1 MATIRSNDF
10 ENLKETTI
18 HNRARAIQVL
28 LPLIVLAVIAAGC
41 AKVAGSR
48 GWAQPQLSDT
58 TLYVTLQKGQLSA
71 IDSGTYNKIWTFPAS
86 DTFACGSGASQKYT
100 IDGIYGAPAVDASN
114 VYFASYDGAV
124 YAVKRSD
131 GTCAWRIET
140 GDAILSAPVLSPNG
154 LNVASTDGYLY
165 LLDPATGAQKDRF
178 NDGVAWATPLLT
190 KDALYLATMAGQ
202 LWKLDI
208 ATLEPVWA
216 APFKVSAGLLTPP
229 TLVGDNTVIVGGIGG
244 LYAVDTTSGQQK
256 WSASGSNWFW
266 GPPVVDGT
274 AVYVT
279 DLGGEVKALDGTTG
293 KSLWSADFK
302 AQNPIRSGAVLAG
315 GVLIVTDNG
324 GVVYRIDAKTGAS
337 IGQPNLLNEDVLAT
351 ALVVTT
357 IVPNG
362 GGPELTSATASPT
375 ASASA
380 ATTSPTASATGS
392 AAPSPSPSGG
402 SGVTVYIVTES
413 GHLFT
418 LDPAAGRTTEVIS
431 Q

>member
-1 MATIRSNDF
+1 
-10 ENLKETTI
+10 
-18 HNRARAIQVL
+18 VL

-48 GWAQPQLSDT
+48 GWAQPQLTDKV
-58 TLYVTLQKGQLSA
+58 LYVTLQKGQLSA
-71 IDSGTYNKIWTFPAS
+71 IDSGTYSKIWTFPTS

-100 IDGIYGAPAVDASN
+100 IDGIYGAPAIDSSN

-124 YAVKRSD
+124 WAVKRSD

-140 GDAILSAPVLSPNG
+140 GDAILSAPILSASG
-154 LNVASTDGYLY
+154 LNVAATDGYLY

-190 KDALYLATMAGQ
+190 KDALYLATMGGQ
-202 LWKLDI
+202 LWKLDA
-208 ATLEPVWA
+208 ATLKPVWA
-216 APFKVSAGLLTPP
+216 APFKVSGGLLTPP
-229 TLVGDNTVIVGGIGG
+229 TLVGDNTVIVGGISG
-244 LYAVDTTSGQQK
+244 LYAVDATSGQQK
-256 WSASGSNWFW
+256 WSVSGSNWFW
-266 GPPVVDGT
+266 GPPAVDGT
-274 AVYVT
+274 TVYVT

-293 KSLWSADFK
+293 KSLWSADFI
-302 AQNPIRSGAVLAG
+302 AQNPIRSGAVLVG

-324 GVVYRIDAKTGAS
+324 GEVYRVDPKTGAS

-351 ALVVTT
+351 ALVVE
-357 IVPNG
+357 G
-362 GGPELTSATASPT
+362 GAAPSSSATASPT
-375 ASASA
+375 ASTL
-380 ATTSPTASATGS
+380 ATATSRPTGS
-392 AAPSPSPSGG
+392 ASASPSPSSSSG

-418 LDPAAGRTTEVIS
+418 FDPAAGRTVEVVS

>member
-1 MATIRSNDF
+1 
-10 ENLKETTI
+10 
-18 HNRARAIQVL
+18 VL

-48 GWAQPQLSDT
+48 GWAQPQLADKV
-58 TLYVTLQKGQLSA
+58 LYVTLQKGQLTA
-71 IDSGTYNKIWTFPAS
+71 IDAGTYNKIWTFPPS
-86 DTFACGSGASQKYT
+86 GPFACGSGASQQYT
-100 IDGIYGAPAVDASN
+100 IDGIYAAPAVDGSN

-124 YAVKRSD
+124 YSVKRSD
-131 GTCAWRIET
+131 GTCAWRMDT
-140 GDAILSAPVLSPNG
+140 GAAILAAPILGASG
-154 LNVASTDGYLY
+154 LNVAATDGYLH

-178 NDGVAWATPLLT
+178 NYGEAWATPLLT

-202 LWKLDI
+202 LWKLDP
-208 ATLEPVWA
+208 ATLKPVWA
-216 APFKVSAGLLTPP
+216 APFKVSGGLLTPP

-244 LYAVDTTSGQQK
+244 NIYAVDTTSGQQK
-256 WSASGSNWFW
+256 WSASGKNWFW

-274 AVYVT
+274 TVYAT
-279 DLGGEVKALDGTTG
+279 DLAGEVKALDGTTG
-293 KSLWSADFK
+293 KSLWSADFI

-315 GVLIVTDNG
+315 GVLVVTDNG
-324 GVVYRIDAKTGAS
+324 GEMYRIDPKTGAS

-351 ALVVTT
+351 ALVVEGSTA
-357 IVPNG
+357 PSS
-362 GGPELTSATASPT
+362 SATPSPT

-380 ATTSPTASATGS
+380 TVTPSPTASATGS
-392 AAPSPSPSGG
+392 VAPSASPSSG

-418 LDPAAGRTTEVIS
+418 LDPAAGRTVEVVS

>member
-1 MATIRSNDF
+1 
-10 ENLKETTI
+10 
-18 HNRARAIQVL
+18 
-28 LPLIVLAVIAAGC
+28 
-41 AKVAGSR
+41 
-48 GWAQPQLSDT
+48 
-58 TLYVTLQKGQLSA
+58 
-71 IDSGTYNKIWTFPAS
+71 
-86 DTFACGSGASQKYT
+86 
-100 IDGIYGAPAVDASN
+100 
-114 VYFASYDGAV
+114 
-124 YAVKRSD
+124 
-131 GTCAWRIET
+131 
-140 GDAILSAPVLSPNG
+140 

-208 ATLEPVWA
+208 ATLKPVWP
-216 APFKVSAGLLTPP
+216 APFKVSGGLLTPP

-256 WSASGSNWFW
+256 WSASGKNWFW
-266 GPPVVDGT
+266 GPPAVDGT
-274 AVYVT
+274 TVYVT

-302 AQNPIRSGAVLAG
+302 TQNPIRSGAVLAG
-315 GVLIVTDNG
+315 GMLVVTDNG
-324 GVVYRIDAKTGAS
+324 GEVYRIDPKTGAS

-351 ALVVTT
+351 ALVVEGSAA
-357 IVPNG
+357 PSS
-362 GGPELTSATASPT
+362 SATPSPT
-375 ASASA
+375 ASAA
-380 ATTSPTASATGS
+380 ATATPMPTASAT
-392 AAPSPSPSGG
+392 AATSPSPSPSGG

-418 LDPAAGRTTEVIS
+418 LDPAAGRTTEVVS

>member
-1 MATIRSNDF
+1 
-10 ENLKETTI
+10 
-18 HNRARAIQVL
+18 VL

-48 GWAQPQLSDT
+48 GWAQPELTDKV
-58 TLYVTLQKGQLSA
+58 LYVTLQKGQLTA
-71 IDSGTYNKIWTFPAS
+71 IDAGTYNKIWTFPAS

-100 IDGIYGAPAVDASN
+100 IDGIYGAPAIDSSN

-124 YAVKRSD
+124 YSVKRSD
-131 GTCAWRIET
+131 GTCVWRTET
-140 GDAILSAPVLSPNG
+140 GDAILAAPILSASG
-154 LNVASTDGYLY
+154 LNVAATDGYLY

-178 NDGVAWATPLLT
+178 NYGEAWATPLLT

-208 ATLEPVWA
+208 ATLKPVWA

-244 LYAVDTTSGQQK
+244 LYAVDATSGKQV
-256 WSASGSNWFW
+256 WSASGKNWFW
-266 GPPVVDGT
+266 GPPAVDGT
-274 AVYVT
+274 TVYAT
-279 DLGGEVKALDGTTG
+279 DLAGEVKALDGTTG

-302 AQNPIRSGAVLAG
+302 AQNSIRSGAVLAG
-315 GVLIVTDNG
+315 GVLVVTDNG
-324 GVVYRIDAKTGAS
+324 GEVYRIEPKTGAS

-351 ALVVTT
+351 ALVVE
-357 IVPNG
+357 G
-362 GGPELTSATASPT
+362 GAAPGSSATPPPA

-380 ATTSPTASATGS
+380 TATPGPSVSATAP
-392 AAPSPSPSGG
+392 AAPTPSPSSG
-402 SGVTVYIVTES
+402 SGATVYIVTES

-418 LDPAAGRTTEVIS
+418 LDPAAGRTVEVVS

>member
-1 MATIRSNDF
+1 
-10 ENLKETTI
+10 
-18 HNRARAIQVL
+18 V
-28 LPLIVLAVIAAGC
+28 
-41 AKVAGSR
+41 
-48 GWAQPQLSDT
+48 
-58 TLYVTLQKGQLSA
+58 LYVTLQKGQLTA
-71 IDSGTYNKIWTFPAS
+71 IDSGTYNKIWTFPPS
-86 DTFACGSGASQKYT
+86 GTFVCGSGASQQYT
-100 IDGIYGAPAVDASN
+100 IDGIYGAPAIDASN

-140 GDAILSAPVLSPNG
+140 GDAILSAPVLSPDG

-190 KDALYLATMAGQ
+190 KDALYVATMAGQ

-208 ATLEPVWA
+208 ATLKPVWS
-216 APFKVSAGLLTPP
+216 APFKVSGGLLTPP

-256 WSASGSNWFW
+256 WSASGKNWFW
-266 GPPVVDGT
+266 GPPAVDGT
-274 AVYVT
+274 TVYVT
-279 DLGGEVKALDGTTG
+279 DLAGEVKGLDGTTG

-315 GVLIVTDNG
+315 GMLVVTDNG
-324 GVVYRIDAKTGAS
+324 GEVYRIDPKTGAS

-351 ALVVTT
+351 ALVVEGSAA
-357 IVPNG
+357 PSS
-362 GGPELTSATASPT
+362 SATPSPT
-375 ASASA
+375 ASGSGTL
-380 ATTSPTASATGS
+380 TTTIPTASATGS
-392 AAPSPSPSGG
+392 ATPSPSPSSG